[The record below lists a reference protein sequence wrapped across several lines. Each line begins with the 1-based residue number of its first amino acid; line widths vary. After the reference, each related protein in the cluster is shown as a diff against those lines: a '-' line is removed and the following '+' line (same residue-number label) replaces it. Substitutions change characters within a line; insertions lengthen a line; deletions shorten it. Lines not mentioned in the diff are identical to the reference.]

1 MPRPPA
7 VTKAPIARSSPGRQ
21 HDFRAP
27 HAPMRSFESD
37 VRASVAV
44 VTDTRLPEALTPKVW
59 VIEWFRCVC
68 LHQRADIF
76 CTGEGL
82 QDPFNEGLR
91 VWMTAGLKGVEE
103 SSSGPTEGRQQDSL
117 PLRQGVPGALQ
128 RCPNSHTPPAPSLRF
143 LGR

>member
-1 MPRPPA
+1 
-7 VTKAPIARSSPGRQ
+7 
-21 HDFRAP
+21 
-27 HAPMRSFESD
+27 MRSFESD

-91 VWMTAGLKGVEE
+91 VWMSAGLKE
-103 SSSGPTEGRQQDSL
+103 
-117 PLRQGVPGALQ
+117 
-128 RCPNSHTPPAPSLRF
+128 
-143 LGR
+143 